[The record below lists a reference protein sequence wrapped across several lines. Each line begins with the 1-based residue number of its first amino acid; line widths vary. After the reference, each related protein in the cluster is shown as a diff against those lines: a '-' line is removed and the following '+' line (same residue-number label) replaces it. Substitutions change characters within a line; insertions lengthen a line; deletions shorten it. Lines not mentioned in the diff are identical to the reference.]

1 MALSSITTNLVVKK
15 WSSDFF
21 KYGLG
26 KMYFSKFVGS
36 WGKAF
41 DPAMGDKRD
50 VVLSDPNAI
59 VQVKMDLSRGIGDTI
74 TFPML
79 APLSGL
85 GRVQKATAYQG
96 GSGQNTV
103 RTLENYEEAFNQYS
117 WPVTLLEWAH
127 AVRTIGKLMERQ
139 PAFSVSDSMTANL
152 GLWWARVLDLATYNA
167 MAGISMVDDG
177 GTVKIITGTAP
188 STGRKLVGGCK
199 AGTVTFRTTDA
210 ALDAAEYMC
219 FEMVDE
225 ARRKAMSELLPD
237 NTTPC
242 PTIRPVIAGG
252 REMYYMFLH
261 PKQVRD
267 LRYDAGGSVNITWKE
282 AQMNAAARG
291 AENLIFRNALGI
303 YNDVALFEYP
313 RVASRTGSSGAV
325 SLVTNTFDDTDQ
337 FTSGVTGYRA
347 LFCGAGAAVHA
358 YGSMPDFV
366 DETFEYKTQKGRCL
380 QTIIA
385 IDRPEFN
392 SIDYGVMSVDTAA
405 ST

>member
-1 MALSSITTNLVVKK
+1 MALTSIASALVVKK
-15 WSSDFF
+15 WSREFF

-26 KMYFSKFVGS
+26 KMYFSKFIGK

-41 DPAMGDKRD
+41 DPAMGDKQD
-50 VVLSDPNAI
+50 VVMSDPNAI

-79 APLSGL
+79 APLAGY
-85 GRVQKATAYQG
+85 GRVQKATAEQD
-96 GSGQNTV
+96 GSEQNTV
-103 RTLENYEEAFNQYS
+103 RTLEGNEESFTQYS
-117 WPVTLLEWAH
+117 WSATLFEWAH

-139 PAFSVSDSMTANL
+139 PAFNVLDSVTANL
-152 GLWWARVLDLATYNA
+152 GLWWAKVLDLATYNA

-177 GTVKIITGTAP
+177 TTVRIVTGTTP
-188 STGRKLVGGCK
+188 SRKLVGGCK
-199 AGTVTFRTTDA
+199 AGTVTFRTADA

-225 ARRKAMSELLPD
+225 ARRQAMDDSS
-237 NTTPC
+237 NQ
-242 PTIRPVIAGG
+242 TIRPIIVGG

-267 LRYDAGGSVNITWKE
+267 LRYDAGASVNITWKE
-282 AQMNAAARG
+282 AQMNAAARSK
-291 AENLIFRNALGI
+291 ENPIFHSSLGI

-313 RVASRTGSSGAV
+313 RVASRLGTSGEVAPT
-325 SLVTNTFDDTDQ
+325 TNTFDDTDQ
-337 FTSGVTGYRA
+337 VTDGATAYRA

-358 YGSMPDFV
+358 YGSMPAFV
-366 DETFEYKTQKGRCL
+366 DETFEYKTQKGRSL
-380 QTIIA
+380 QIIIA
-385 IDRPEFN
+385 IGRPEFH
-392 SIDYGVMSVDTAA
+392 SVDYGVMSVDTAA